1 MTTTRADS
9 LREAGNP
16 VYSDRKLRLGTFS
29 TNLQGGCAIST
40 IDGVLQAE
48 WPNTIELAKLADGM
62 NFEAVVPVGRWRGFG
77 GPSNFNGAGFECF
90 TWAAGVGTVT
100 ERTGV
105 FATSHVSTIH
115 PVMAA
120 KQSATI
126 DHITNG
132 RFALNIVTGW
142 NTPEIEMFGA
152 PLLEHDRRYDL
163 AVEWFQIVKALW
175 TSEEPVNF
183 DGKYFRVVDASI
195 APHPIQKPHPVVMN
209 AGGSAAGRHFGAKYC
224 DVVFIAPK
232 YDMEEMAEE
241 VAAFKR
247 LAREEY
253 GREIMVWTNSYVV
266 QDETEK
272 AAHTFHDYYVDVK
285 GDWEAAENLVST
297 LGLNSQSIPPQALE
311 KIKRQF
317 IGGWAGF
324 PIIGTS
330 EQVVD
335 TLSTLT
341 DCGLDGVLMSFPR
354 YIEDMT
360 RFRNETYPLL
370 VEAGLR
376 G

>member
-1 MTTTRADS
+1 
-9 LREAGNP
+9 
-16 VYSDRKLRLGTFS
+16 
-29 TNLQGGCAIST
+29 
-40 IDGVLQAE
+40 
-48 WPNTIELAKLADGM
+48 
-62 NFEAVVPVGRWRGFG
+62 
-77 GPSNFNGAGFECF
+77 
-90 TWAAGVGTVT
+90 
-100 ERTGV
+100 
-105 FATSHVSTIH
+105 
-115 PVMAA
+115 
-120 KQSATI
+120 
-126 DHITNG
+126 
-132 RFALNIVTGW
+132 
-142 NTPEIEMFGA
+142 
-152 PLLEHDRRYDL
+152 
-163 AVEWFQIVKALW
+163 
-175 TSEEPVNF
+175 
-183 DGKYFRVVDASI
+183 
-195 APHPIQKPHPVVMN
+195 
-209 AGGSAAGRHFGAKYC
+209 
-224 DVVFIAPK
+224 
-232 YDMEEMAEE
+232 MEEMAEE

-272 AAHTFHDYYVDVK
+272 AAHAFHDYYVDVK

-335 TLSTLT
+335 TLGKLT